1 MVSNAV
7 AVLTEIN
14 EETGTNIIAISPQIL
29 NQLMTAMNECNEWGQ
44 IFILDSLAKYKPSST
59 REAQSICDRVVTR
72 LNHANASVVL
82 TSIKVLLKFVN
93 YIDNKDYI
101 NTIYG
106 KVSAPLGKDAT
117 IVFFFFKPHTKKV
130 TQLSEEPEIVYVA
143 LRNIGLILRKN
154 PTILSQVPAPYF

>member
-106 KVSAPLGKDAT
+106 KVSAPSVRTRQLYSFFLNHTQKKSPSCRRSPRLSMSPSAT
-117 IVFFFFKPHTKKV
+117 
-130 TQLSEEPEIVYVA
+130 LA
-143 LRNIGLILRKN
+143 
-154 PTILSQVPAPYF
+154 